1 MDSLVYQS
9 SNVAVASGVPL
20 SLEEPKSFPE
30 RDAFAR
36 ATSATQSGLP
46 LAWGADGPVRPQMT
60 MSRRLSLVG
69 KRLFDIVAASAGVIV
84 LAPMFLIIAIAIVTT
99 SRGPVFFRQQREGID
114 GSRFWVFKFRSMS
127 IEHCDPS
134 GVAQTKRN
142 DPRVTAIGR
151 FIRRTSIDELPQLLN
166 VILGDMSLVGPR
178 PHVPGM
184 LAGGVDYRTLV
195 PYYDARLAM
204 RPGITGWAQAN
215 GLRGPTADIGAARR
229 RVDHDIAYIQNFS
242 LWLDAK
248 VLVKTVAREF
258 LSGSGD

>member
-9 SNVAVASGVPL
+9 SNAAVASVVPL
-20 SLEEPKSFPE
+20 SLEEHKSYPE
-30 RDAFAR
+30 RDVAGR
-36 ATSATQSGLP
+36 ATGATQSGLP
-46 LAWGADGPVRPQMT
+46 LSWGVDGPVRPQMT
-60 MSRRLSLVG
+60 MARRAALFG
-69 KRLFDIVAASAGVIV
+69 KRVFDIVAASAGVIV
-84 LAPMFLIIAIAIVTT
+84 LAPMFIIIAIAIVAT
-99 SRGPVFFRQQREGID
+99 SRGPVFFRQQREGMD
-114 GSRFWVFKFRSMS
+114 GTRFLVFKFRSMS
-127 IEHCDPS
+127 VEHCDPS
-134 GVAQTKRN
+134 GIEQTKRN
-142 DPRVTAIGR
+142 EPRVTAIGR
-151 FIRRTSIDELPQLLN
+151 FIRRTSIDELPQLFN

-195 PYYDARLAM
+195 PYYDERLAM

-215 GLRGPTADIGAARR
+215 GLRGPTSDISAARR